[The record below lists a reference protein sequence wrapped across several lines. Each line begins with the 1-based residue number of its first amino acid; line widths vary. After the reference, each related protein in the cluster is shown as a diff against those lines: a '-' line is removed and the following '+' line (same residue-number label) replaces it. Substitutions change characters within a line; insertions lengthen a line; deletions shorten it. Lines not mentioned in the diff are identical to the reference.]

1 MEIDKKIIKGLG
13 RLYNNFL
20 NWFDKFSK
28 WAVSDI
34 WLINEVSFKEE
45 KGKSKFFWDSPNY
58 EFEFE
63 IRDYEEKEVILKVD
77 IYRPSNISFKKQI
90 SREEAYKLIER
101 AKEINKFYSDN
112 EKELIRIKRNVI
124 LKILDY
130 ENDSIS

>member
-45 KGKSKFFWDSPNY
+45 KGKSKFFWNSPS
-58 EFEFE
+58 FELGVE

-77 IYRPSNISFKKQI
+77 IYQPIEVSFKNYINRKEA
-90 SREEAYKLIER
+90 REIIEK

-112 EKELIRIKRNVI
+112 EKELMKIKKKVLSNVFNR
-124 LKILDY
+124 
-130 ENDSIS
+130 ENGFE